1 MGCIIFLNE
10 VVAEIEQE
18 KRYRVLWISPD
29 LVYGYWISMDDNK
42 MPEKFEYSLL
52 EKGLSSGRFEK
63 KEEISSETS
72 DIGISESSKKRRDE
86 LWEALQSALTHEPDI
101 YDRKRRKELLQEP
114 AKKLG
119 TPYNNLYRYLVRYW
133 KNGKTPNAFLID
145 RRKSGKKAG
154 INGCQKK
161 QGRPA
166 RHEGGFG
173 KVLNS
178 DDIKNFSK

>member
-1 MGCIIFLNE
+1 MECIIFLNE

-18 KRYRVLWISPD
+18 KQYRILWISPD
-29 LVYGYWISMDDNK
+29 LIYGYWISMDDNK
-42 MPEKFEYSLL
+42 MPEKFEYNLL
-52 EKGLSSGRFEK
+52 EEGLSSGRFEK
-63 KEEISSETS
+63 KEETSSETS

-145 RRKSGKKAG
+145 RRKSGKRAG

-161 QGRPA
+161 QGRP
-166 RHEGGFG
+166 FW
-173 KVLNS
+173 KSV
-178 DDIKNFSK
+178 K